1 MTRAIRAV
9 LFDFGG
15 VISTSPFDAFARFER
30 ERGLPQGFLRQ
41 VNATNHHTNAWARLE
56 RAEVSI
62 DEFGDLFAAES
73 EALGHRVDGR
83 DVLALLMGDLR
94 PEMVRAV
101 QRCHERLKTGLLTNN
116 FVAFGDDGPAPER
129 FNAVMDH
136 FDVVVES
143 SRVGIRK
150 PEPAF
155 YELACELLDI
165 EPAEAVFLDDIGAN
179 LKPARAMGM
188 HTIKVLDPA
197 DALVELEAIVGF
209 PVT

>member
-30 ERGLPQGFLRQ
+30 EHGLPQGFLRQ

-56 RAEVSI
+56 RAEVGI

-101 QRCHERLKTGLLTNN
+101 RRCHERLKTGLLTNN
-116 FVAFGDDGPAPER
+116 FVAFGDEGSAKEG
-129 FNAVMDH
+129 FKAVMDH

-150 PEPAF
+150 PEPRF

-188 HTIKVLDPA
+188 HTIKVVDPA